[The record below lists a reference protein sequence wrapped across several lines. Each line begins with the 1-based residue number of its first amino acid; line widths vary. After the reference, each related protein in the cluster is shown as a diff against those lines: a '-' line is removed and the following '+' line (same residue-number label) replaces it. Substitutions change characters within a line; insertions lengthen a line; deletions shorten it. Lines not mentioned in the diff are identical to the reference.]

1 MPESKSP
8 ENTQPQEILT
18 KQTPTPAEKIFRFL
32 EKTHFFESK
41 TEEGFKG
48 VTFNEWFKNTPNE
61 QIIRYLTLFNDLIR
75 QQPTNIKNIDGEKA
89 IVAIQ
94 NGFDKTVGVEYLPPI
109 EDKINLLNDVINA
122 IKTIE
127 SPQDQG
133 LLAYYAIQNIH
144 PFGDGNGRTGRLI
157 YTLFTLKGNQP
168 LSIERFKTILNHE
181 NNKHQTGRKIFAKK
195 IPKPALIN
203 SYINREISKTLFGQD
218 FFNHYGFI
226 YVADN
231 AGNTSL
237 SEKNTALLEG
247 KEQKTRVKQILSE
260 NGVSV
265 NFPFRGLV
273 LLKLISDYPELEKF
287 TYVGGR
293 KLNIKESLSA
303 DDAEKPFLGINAE
316 DLLRSNE
323 ITKEHLLKITD
334 IHNQIKRKSIET
346 LMGVFT
352 HPNKHTITSIDGQ
365 QIPIKKAFLISQA
378 A

>member
-1 MPESKSP
+1 MPELGFT
-8 ENTQPQEILT
+8 EAIQPSQLQP
-18 KQTPTPAEKIFRFL
+18 KLPTPAEKVFRFL
-32 EKTHFFESK
+32 EKTHFFESQ

-48 VTFNEWFKNTPNE
+48 AIFSEWFKNTPNE
-61 QIIRYLTLFNDLIR
+61 QIIRYLTLFNDLLR

-89 IVAIQ
+89 IIAIQ
-94 NGFDKTVGVEYLPPI
+94 NGFAKTVGVEYLPP

-127 SPQDQG
+127 SPKDQG

-168 LSIERFKTILNHE
+168 LSIELFKTILNHE
-181 NNKHQTGRKIFAKK
+181 DNNHQTGRKIFAKK

-226 YVADN
+226 YVADI
-231 AGNTSL
+231 AGGTSL
-237 SEKNTALLEG
+237 TEKNTNLLED
-247 KEQKTRVKQILSE
+247 KEQKSRIKQILSE
-260 NGVSV
+260 SGVSV

-273 LLKLISDYPELEKF
+273 LLKLISDYPKLEKF

-316 DLLRSNE
+316 DLLGSNE
-323 ITKEHLLKITD
+323 ITKEHLLRITD
-334 IHNQIKRKSIET
+334 IHNQIKTKSIET
-346 LMGVFT
+346 LIGIFT
-352 HPNKHTITSIDGQ
+352 HPNEHTITDVDGQ
-365 QIPIKKAFLISQA
+365 ETPIKDAFLTRQA